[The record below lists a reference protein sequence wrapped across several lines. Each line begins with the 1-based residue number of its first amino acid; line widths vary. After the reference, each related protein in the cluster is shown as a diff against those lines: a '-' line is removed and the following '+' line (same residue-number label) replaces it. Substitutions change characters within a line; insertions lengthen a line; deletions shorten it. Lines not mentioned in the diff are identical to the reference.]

1 MLHLTGE
8 KDDLETVCRYRYC
21 TQSYSEIKD
30 YMGRVLEANPD
41 KRAFVGG
48 ERPYVN
54 QGYIPLSPN
63 TFIWLPRK
71 DIDDIDPLVAQDYQ
85 LACIKVNYAPP
96 MNRFKLRWLLRNTRI
111 DLELAAS
118 QAQVHIE
125 QASLY
130 LHHKRN
136 KASHFLKEHQEETKA
151 FGWGSI
157 DRGIEHISKEAHE
170 LHDAIYRFT
179 DNARNYAVAEYSERY
194 EPEIKAILKD
204 LYKEVNEKYTMAMR
218 VARRFAK
225 VSHNLLVHRDLFHN
239 YGEISDSLLWETS
252 FQQVDW
258 LTNVMHYAEKIS
270 HGMLAFEIASD
281 IHEVYEKYKE
291 HFEWQ
296 LTLIKIAAEMAG
308 TAALDRMFL
317 MLLGKGFV
325 GVFLAGGLA
334 AVGGIKIGN
343 YVSKI
348 DYKQI
353 LENLEH
359 ESPAWLR

>member
-63 TFIWLPRK
+63 TFIWLPRR

-85 LACIKVNYAPP
+85 PACIKVNYAPP

-136 KASHFLKEHQEETKA
+136 KASNFLKEHQEETKA
-151 FGWGSI
+151 FSWGSI
-157 DRGIEHISKEAHE
+157 DRGIEHIRKEAHE

-179 DNARNYAVAEYSERY
+179 DNARNYMVAEYSERY

-204 LYKEVNEKYTMAMR
+204 LYKEVDEKYTTAMR
-218 VARRFAK
+218 VARRLAK
-225 VSHNLLVHRDLFHN
+225 VSYNLLVHRDLFHN

-270 HGMLAFEIASD
+270 HGMLALEIASD
-281 IHEVYEKYKE
+281 IHEVYEVYKE
-291 HFEWQ
+291 HGDLVKE
-296 LTLIKIAAEMAG
+296 LLKIGGEVLGGMAVGAA
-308 TAALDRMFL
+308 AALAL
-317 MLLGKGFV
+317 PTSLV
-325 GVFLAGGLA
+325 GIVIAGGIGG
-334 AVGGIKIGN
+334 VGGDIIGH
-343 YVSKI
+343 YAEEI
-348 DYKQI
+348 DYKKI
-353 LENLEH
+353 WGDLKDETH
-359 ESPAWLR
+359 SWIG